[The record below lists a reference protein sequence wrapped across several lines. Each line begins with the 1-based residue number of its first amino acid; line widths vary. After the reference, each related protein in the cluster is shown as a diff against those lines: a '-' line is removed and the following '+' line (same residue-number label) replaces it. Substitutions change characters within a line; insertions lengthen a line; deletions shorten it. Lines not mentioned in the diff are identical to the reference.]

1 MRRNDRQVTEW
12 ETIHSVIQKCKVC
25 RLAIITPGSP
35 YIVPMNFGYSYQ
47 EDVLTL
53 YFHCADEGRKL
64 DLIRKNPR
72 VGFEMDC
79 DHNLIPGETACGY
92 GYRFSSIVGTGTVS
106 IVEDVRE
113 KQNALSLL
121 MQHQTGKDFT
131 FTQKQANSVTVF
143 QVRANS
149 FTCKQR
155 TGF

>member
-25 RLAIITPGSP
+25 RLAIVAPESP

-79 DHNLIPGETACGY
+79 DHNLIPGETACSY

-121 MQHQTGKDFT
+121 MQHQAGKDFT

-143 QVRANS
+143 QVRVNS